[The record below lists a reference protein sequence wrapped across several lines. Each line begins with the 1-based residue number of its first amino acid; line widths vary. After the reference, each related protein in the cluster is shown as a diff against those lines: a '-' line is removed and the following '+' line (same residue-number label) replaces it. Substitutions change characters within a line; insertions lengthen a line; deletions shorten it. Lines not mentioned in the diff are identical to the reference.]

1 VVVISVWCFKVYVC
15 FCFSKK
21 NKYTW
26 WIASIRH
33 RKTRHSMLQSFPA
46 YAVYSAIHFQDL
58 ACWAP
63 EPVASGQS
71 ARQRSGT
78 RAEPGGEEEDYVF
91 V

>member
-1 VVVISVWCFKVYVC
+1 
-15 FCFSKK
+15 
-21 NKYTW
+21 
-26 WIASIRH
+26 
-33 RKTRHSMLQSFPA
+33 MLQSFPA

-63 EPVASGQS
+63 EPVESGQI

-78 RAEPGGEEEDYVF
+78 RAEPAGEEEDYVF

>member
-1 VVVISVWCFKVYVC
+1 MFL
-15 FCFSKK
+15 FLEK

-46 YAVYSAIHFQDL
+46 YAVHSAIHFQDL
-58 ACWAP
+58 ACWVP
-63 EPVASGQS
+63 EPVASGQTVAS
-71 ARQRSGT
+71 GQIARQRSGT
-78 RAEPGGEEEDYVF
+78 RAEPAGEEEDYVF